1 MSSPMVCIAS
11 SAVLRKPQARWPS
24 APWRCLVGVRRRAR
38 CSGRVF
44 LAVLQAL
51 IGDGLVLTASGAGR
65 NPARRIGFDDANGL
79 HLPGANHFTLLNHD
93 EVYAALRRW
102 LAGESGV
109 RALGVG

>member
-1 MSSPMVCIAS
+1 MPGG
-11 SAVLRKPQARWPS
+11 S
-24 APWRCLVGVRRRAR
+24 APSRTVFG
-38 CSGRVF
+38 SGF

-65 NPARRIGFDDANGL
+65 NPARRIGFDDASGL

-102 LAGESGV
+102 LAGESEV